1 MVEKPEKRCDMTHD
15 MSRRAV
21 VGGLGIAAGG
31 VVNSAV
37 GATLP
42 ETGAQLVVKG
52 TVAWCHTA
60 RGLLSFHADPPG
72 RDPMVVRLQVDAADR
87 LRLQRQ
93 RPGMAVTV
101 KLSWRPDLDILAP
114 WAPQEVT
121 CANGDRFVARL
132 DMNEPATSRVPV
144 A

>member
-1 MVEKPEKRCDMTHD
+1 MIHG

-21 VGGLGIAAGG
+21 VGGLGVVAGG
-31 VVNSAV
+31 AASA
-37 GATLP
+37 ALP

-52 TVAWCHTA
+52 TVAWSHAACA
-60 RGLLSFHADPPG
+60 LLSFHTDPPG

-101 KLSWRPDLDILAP
+101 KLTWRPDLDILAP

-121 CANGDRFVARL
+121 CANGDRFVAR
-132 DMNEPATSRVPV
+132 
-144 A
+144 